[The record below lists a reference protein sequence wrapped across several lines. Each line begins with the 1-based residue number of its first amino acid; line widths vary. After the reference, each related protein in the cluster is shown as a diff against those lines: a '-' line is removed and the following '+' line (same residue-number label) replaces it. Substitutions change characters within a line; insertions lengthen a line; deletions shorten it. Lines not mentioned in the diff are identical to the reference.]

1 MALEDLSGYR
11 VRHVAPL
18 EVDWEG
24 YRLSSAPPPLTGGTT
39 VLATL
44 KALEGVAALQ
54 ACSERDA
61 TYIDLVARTL
71 LALYPEITR
80 TVADAPAADAD
91 AAWLV
96 SDEGADAVRDA
107 AGRLD
112 PASPEVPELRAAGV
126 TADDTADASTTHLI
140 VADRAGN
147 IVCLTQS
154 LSYHMGAGVVAPGV
168 GVLFNNSMSNFSTRN
183 PDAANYVAPGK
194 RERST
199 IAPVIATRDGK
210 PAIALGIPGGQRIPT
225 TTIQLLVDHLLLG
238 VPLRDAF
245 DRPRL
250 HVVRAVSPGEAPNVV
265 DLEAGSPATLD
276 ADLKAL
282 GYRTAR
288 HTADGHYFGGGSA
301 VRWTTDGLEAV
312 ADQRRTNDAAG
323 D

>member
-1 MALEDLSGYR
+1 LSDYR

-24 YRLSSAPPPLTGGTT
+24 YHLASAPPPLTGGAT

-44 KALEGVAALQ
+44 KSLESVAALQ
-54 ACSERDA
+54 ACSQRDA
-61 TYIDLVARTL
+61 TYIDLVGRAL
-71 LALYPEITR
+71 LALYPEISR

-96 SDEGADAVRDA
+96 SDTGAAAVRNA
-107 AGRLD
+107 AQRLN
-112 PASPEVPELRAAGV
+112 PASPEVPALRAAGV

-140 VADRAGN
+140 IADRKGN

-168 GVLFNNSMSNFSTRN
+168 GVLLNNSMSNFSTRN
-183 PDAANYVAPGK
+183 PDAANYVGAGK

-210 PAIALGIPGGQRIPT
+210 AVLALGIPGGQRIPT

-238 VPLRDAF
+238 TPLRETF
-245 DRPRL
+245 DRPRF
-250 HVVRAVSPGEAPNVV
+250 HVVRAVSANEPPNVV
-265 DLEAGSPATLD
+265 DLEAGSPAGLD
-276 ADLKAL
+276 AGLESL

-301 VRWTTDGLEAV
+301 VRWTGDGLEAI
-312 ADQRRTNDAAG
+312 ADKRRTNAAAG